1 MPDFKKS
8 CKNAINND
16 ALVDKHAHIKS
27 FNAQTILS
35 KDTRYLI
42 VGTLTPCQARNPKDY
57 SCGYFYCG
65 EHNLMY
71 EFIDGSFDDGLSLV
85 KAKEE
90 FKKDWKSN
98 KNIKDILNKRRIAFL
113 DVIKEAIVFSD
124 STDDNDIY
132 PFIFDIDA
140 FRDAIPYLNNLKVV
154 ANSKNAK
161 EALKLI
167 FEKLNINKEIEFI
180 PQSNRWSG
188 LTKNQLQ
195 EKWKS
200 FFCLY
205 NNNLCE

>member
-8 CKNAINND
+8 CKNAINNV
-16 ALVDKHAHIKS
+16 ALVDKHAHINS

-42 VGTLTPCQARNPKDY
+42 VGTLTPCQARNPEDY

-65 EHNLMY
+65 KQNLMY

-85 KAKEE
+85 AAKEE

-113 DVIKEAIVFSD
+113 DVIKEAIVVSD

-132 PFIFDIDA
+132 PFILDIDA
-140 FRDAIPYLNNLKVV
+140 FRDAIQYLNNLKVV
-154 ANSKNAK
+154 ANSKSAQ

-167 FEKLNINKEIEFI
+167 FKKLNINKEIEFI

-188 LTKNQLQ
+188 LNKNELQ
-195 EKWKS
+195 YKWRN
-200 FFCLY
+200 FF
-205 NNNLCE
+205 NKK